1 MKIEANKKDFK
12 KIEANKKD
20 LFDRL
25 KVMDTE

>member
-20 LFDRL
+20 IFDRL

>member
-1 MKIEANKKDFK
+1 MKIEANKKDLK

-25 KVMDTE
+25 KVMDME

>member
-25 KVMDTE
+25 KVMDME

>member
-12 KIEANKKD
+12 KIEATKKD